1 MNRRS
6 FVKIIALLAAVV
18 AAGGNRL
25 TVAEEGAKPN
35 IILMFIDDLGYGD
48 IGPYGCKDIPTPN
61 IDRLARE
68 GTTCTTFNITNPPC
82 SPSRHSLMMGEYGQ
96 RSGKYGMARGLP
108 LPKDRPT
115 MAQFL
120 SQAGYRTAHIGKWD
134 LGNRQQGPLNV
145 GFRETNKTPPKKKYT
160 QGELEAV
167 RGISKAFAKV
177 PEHQL
182 RYICRN
188 EQGEEQL
195 LIEYEGEQIVE
206 FLNRKHTAPFFMYI
220 SPLAVHGPNI
230 EMPKHLLDRV
240 PDEVKGQGDFWPLAS
255 SQSMIHLGKYSKFW
269 RRKEY
274 VRTPSLS

>member
-1 MNRRS
+1 MHRRS

-25 TVAEEGAKPN
+25 MAAEGGAKPN

-108 LPKDRPT
+108 LPKDGPT

-134 LGNRQQGPLNV
+134 MGNLQQGPLNI
-145 GFRETNKTPPKKKYT
+145 GFRETCKSPPKKKYT
-160 QGELEAV
+160 E
-167 RGISKAFAKV
+167 
-177 PEHQL
+177 PT
-182 RYICRN
+182 
-188 EQGEEQL
+188 
-195 LIEYEGEQIVE
+195 
-206 FLNRKHTAPFFMYI
+206 NRSA
-220 SPLAVHGPNI
+220 A
-230 EMPKHLLDRV
+230 
-240 PDEVKGQGDFWPLAS
+240 A
-255 SQSMIHLGKYSKFW
+255 
-269 RRKEY
+269 
-274 VRTPSLS
+274 